1 MDKVTSA
8 DDTPIAT
15 AMVLVEFFADQ

>member
-8 DDTPIAT
+8 DDTPSAT